1 MFFLPTAEKDPRYIH
16 IGETKGFTKVL
27 TFKYAVKPFLS
38 PKPVSTSWWLRTT
51 SIPET
56 AVPSSP
62 PIKKYNIYLKY
73 KYINVYIYKNIF
85 TIIVALGIFR
95 GVGSSKNDL
104 SFLASFVLKTKYE
117 KFVKRLIS
125 TKINGEIMVNIK
137 YISYIGRNFCKQ
149 CCNHFKI
156 SFFCQCSDQ

>member
-1 MFFLPTAEKDPRYIH
+1 MYRQNKRFYKSPYLQVCGEAFLVAETGFNQLVVKDNINT
-16 IGETKGFTKVL
+16 GNG
-27 TFKYAVKPFLS
+27 
-38 PKPVSTSWWLRTT
+38 STIVT
-51 SIPET
+51 
-56 AVPSSP
+56 
-62 PIKKYNIYLKY
+62 
-73 KYINVYIYKNIF
+73 
-85 TIIVALGIFR
+85 TIIIALGIFR

-149 CCNHFKI
+149 CCNHFKV